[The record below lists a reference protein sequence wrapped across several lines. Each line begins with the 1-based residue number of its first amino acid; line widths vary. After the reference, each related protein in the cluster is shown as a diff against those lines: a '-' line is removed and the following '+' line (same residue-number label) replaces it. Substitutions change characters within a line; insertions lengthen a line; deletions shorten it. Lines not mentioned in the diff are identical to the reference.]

1 MAPGS
6 WMIIRATTVLVALFA
21 ALAHAQESQPTSPS
35 VFLSTDAL
43 FRSKGEVQDQVAL
56 HEVLSDVGALPDHD
70 EPTVI
75 LIRSVDAY
83 WGDLRWA
90 EDVRE
95 RELARLATIRT
106 NTAVNDGAMPILVLA
121 PDGTPEN
128 MEQRVSMFGYQQ
140 SAFPST
146 PGELVEAGLDW
157 LADPEGFD
165 LRWDREGLIANHVS
179 QRWTLFG
186 VEHVGALD
194 MVICSDRT
202 EVRGWARGYQDTQAS
217 DASLG
222 RFVQR
227 CVNHELALPADRKL
241 APELTAELGPDGS
254 WFALLLPRYTYPWL
268 EEAVALAERSLAIA
282 DPSVPLHVIATESI
296 TPEHDR
302 IVPADEHSA
311 LLEERGVPVDI
322 ELSRRLPAWI
332 ADYTTGGASL
342 LLFDPNGRLVESF
355 FATNATIDG
364 IKTLT
369 TTLVEAG
376 LF

>member
-1 MAPGS
+1 MAV
-6 WMIIRATTVLVALFA
+6 RAVTVFVMVFSALS
-21 ALAHAQESQPTSPS
+21 HGQQSEPTGPS

-43 FRSKGEVQDQVAL
+43 FRSKGEALDQEAL
-56 HEVLSDVGALPDHD
+56 HALLADVGALPADD

-83 WGDLRWA
+83 WADPQWA

-95 RELARLATIRT
+95 RELARITTIQT
-106 NTAVNDGAMPILVLA
+106 NTALNDGGKPILVLA

-128 MEQRVSMFGYQQ
+128 MEQRVSMFGFHQ

-146 PGELVEAGLDW
+146 PTELTDVGLGW
-157 LADPEGFD
+157 LADVESFE
-165 LRWDREGLIANHVS
+165 LRWDREGHIADHIS

-186 VEHVGALD
+186 IEHVGALD
-194 MVICSDRT
+194 MVICSDHT
-202 EVRGWARGYQDTQAS
+202 EVHGWARAYHDTQSS

-222 RFVQR
+222 KFVER
-227 CVNHELALPADRKL
+227 CVNGKLEFVADFTV
-241 APELTAELGPDGS
+241 APQLLEEVGLYGS
-254 WFALLLPRYTYPWL
+254 PFALLIPRYTYPWL
-268 EEAVALAERSLAIA
+268 VEAVTLAERSLAIT
-282 DPSVPLHVIATESI
+282 DPAVQMRVIATETI

-302 IVPADEHSA
+302 KVHADEHIA
-311 LLEERGVPVDI
+311 LLEERGVRVDT
-322 ELSRRLPAWI
+322 ELSQLVPDWI
-332 ADYTTGGASL
+332 ADYATGGVAL
-342 LLFDPNGRLVESF
+342 LLFDSGGRLLGSF

-369 TTLVEAG
+369 TALIEAG